1 MPPKIAES
9 SLSTSTKK
17 EETRKEE
24 IKIEQPKKLNSSKV
38 IGDEETK

>member
-1 MPPKIAES
+1 MPPKIGES
-9 SLSTSTKK
+9 TLTNIKK

-38 IGDEETK
+38 LGDEETK